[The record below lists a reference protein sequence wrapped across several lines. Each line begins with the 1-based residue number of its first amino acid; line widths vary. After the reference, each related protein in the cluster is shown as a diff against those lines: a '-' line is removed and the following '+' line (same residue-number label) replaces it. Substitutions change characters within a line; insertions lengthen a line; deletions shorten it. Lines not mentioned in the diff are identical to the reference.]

1 MIPAIQMTEG
11 PVRVSPGDICC
22 RVTDAWRHMRRTVVG
37 NSSKGRLSIAKLVR
51 ITTGKGWLV
60 PVRCSACPLLETNDN
75 SFILPPFPPVSSD
88 ELLNMTSTLTWLAKT
103 LKASNAIS

>member
-37 NSSKGRLSIAKLVR
+37 NSSKGIEHCKACAYYH
-51 ITTGKGWLV
+51 GKGVVGPRSMFGV
-60 PVRCSACPLLETNDN
+60 PVVGDERQFVHFAALSACLQ
-75 SFILPPFPPVSSD
+75 
-88 ELLNMTSTLTWLAKT
+88 
-103 LKASNAIS
+103 